1 MKKLLIALLITV
13 VSLLTAPCL
22 LGWVITRSAHAPRP
36 GDSPAIDLYQG
47 VDPGAPGPAR
57 LWDFSAALP
66 KGDPYG
72 LRITGIPDSL
82 VTMRFPRHRMYC
94 SLKGDSLLWH
104 GYETRHILLT
114 DSAGIPYMT
123 YPVAYGDSCARPFC
137 LTGRYA
143 LERPAAN
150 RGLACVKAD
159 ASGTLLMPDGD
170 TVRSVLRV
178 CREYRGVPRLGPG
191 ALRLAAVDSALS
203 PEVVYR
209 EYDWYAPGYR
219 YPLFSLRQALA
230 LVDGAEVEYGESYSY
245 ACTRHSQ
252 QADIKDDPEN
262 EKVRE
267 TLAAADPD
275 ALAADPDADPGRDS
289 PCRDIQV
296 SVSGSLLTLEFDYTG
311 TSLFLELT
319 VSDSAGIP
327 YVTIP
332 RRPVVPGHNTLT
344 LDLGR
349 LPQGEYALL
358 LIDGSARVSR
368 TFTCR

>member
-1 MKKLLIALLITV
+1 MKKLLTAFTILA
-13 VSLLTAPCL
+13 VSLFTAPCL
-22 LGWVITRSAHAPRP
+22 MAWVLTRSAHAPRP
-36 GDSPAIDLYQG
+36 GDSLGTDLYEG
-47 VDPGAPGPAR
+47 VEPGAPGAGR
-57 LWDFSAALP
+57 VWDFSAAVP
-66 KGDPYG
+66 RDEAYG
-72 LRITGIPDSL
+72 MRVTGVPDSL

-178 CREYRGVPRLGPG
+178 CREYRGVPRLGTG

-203 PEVVYR
+203 PEIVYR

-262 EKVRE
+262 EKLRE
-267 TLAAADPD
+267 ALAAADP
-275 ALAADPDADPGRDS
+275 ADFIADTDTDPGRNT

-296 SVSGSLLTLEFDYTG
+296 SVSGSLLTVEFDYSG
-311 TSLFLELT
+311 SSLFLELT

-327 YVTIP
+327 YVTLP
-332 RRPVVPGHNTLT
+332 RRPVAPGHNTLT

-368 TFTCR
+368 TFTRR

>member
-1 MKKLLIALLITV
+1 MKKLLTAFTILA
-13 VSLLTAPCL
+13 VSLFTAPCL
-22 LGWVITRSAHAPRP
+22 MAWVLTRSAHAPRP
-36 GDSPAIDLYQG
+36 GDSLGTDLYEG
-47 VDPGAPGPAR
+47 VEPGAPGAGR
-57 LWDFSAALP
+57 VWDFSAAVP
-66 KGDPYG
+66 RDEAYG
-72 LRITGIPDSL
+72 MRVTGVPDSL

-178 CREYRGVPRLGPG
+178 CREYRGVPRLGTG

-203 PEVVYR
+203 PEIVYR

-219 YPLFSLRQALA
+219 YPLFSLRRPWRSSTAPRWNTARAIPMPARDTPSKLT
-230 LVDGAEVEYGESYSY
+230 SRM
-245 ACTRHSQ
+245 TRRTRSSGKPSLRPTRR
-252 QADIKDDPEN
+252 ILSRTRIP
-262 EKVRE
+262 
-267 TLAAADPD
+267 TLAGTPPAATYRSPSLDP
-275 ALAADPDADPGRDS
+275 
-289 PCRDIQV
+289 C
-296 SVSGSLLTLEFDYTG
+296 SLWSSTTPAPP
-311 TSLFLELT
+311 S
-319 VSDSAGIP
+319 SWS
-327 YVTIP
+327 
-332 RRPVVPGHNTLT
+332 
-344 LDLGR
+344 
-349 LPQGEYALL
+349 
-358 LIDGSARVSR
+358 
-368 TFTCR
+368 